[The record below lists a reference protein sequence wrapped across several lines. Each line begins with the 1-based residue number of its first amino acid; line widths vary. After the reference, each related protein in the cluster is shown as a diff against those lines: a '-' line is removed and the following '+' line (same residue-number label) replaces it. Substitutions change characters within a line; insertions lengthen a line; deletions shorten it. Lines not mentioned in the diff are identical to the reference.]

1 MTRPISVVLCTYNG
15 SLFLAEQVRS
25 ILLQTYPITELIIA
39 DDASTDNT
47 YSLIQELARN
57 DARIKFTRNESNLGF
72 SANFSNAMSST
83 SCELI
88 AISDQD
94 DIWHERKLETL
105 VFALED
111 TSSLIYCNSIHFQ
124 GQPIVDPVSNPR
136 NRHIEGNDPKKIAV
150 FNTISGHAMLIRK
163 SLLGMALPVPAGV
176 YYDWWLALWAMTIGE
191 IQFVPEVLVQQRSHE
206 NNVTIQ
212 KHLSE
217 SDLRKQ
223 FRLMLNTHLAN
234 FTNIGT
240 FKPSDQL
247 FFKELNTLWAASL
260 KQKLNWKLF
269 IFLMRHRHNIFYYKL
284 RAFPII
290 SQFKHCFLFSFRFQL

>member
-25 ILLQTYPITELIIA
+25 VLLQTYPINELIIA

-57 DARIKFTRNESNLGF
+57 DARIKFTRNEFNLGF
-72 SANFSNAMSST
+72 SANFSKAMSSA

-105 VFALED
+105 VFALAD

-240 FKPSDQL
+240 FKLSDQL

>member
-47 YSLIQELARN
+47 YALIQEIAKT
-57 DARIKFTRNESNLGF
+57 DTRIQFSRNETNLGF
-72 SANFSNAMSST
+72 SANFSKALCSA

-105 VFALED
+105 VFALAD
-111 TSSLIYCNSIHFQ
+111 TNALIYCNSIQFQ
-124 GQPIVDPVSNPR
+124 GQPIVNPISNPN

-163 SLLGMALPVPAGV
+163 SLLSIALPIPAGV
-176 YYDWWLALWAMTIGE
+176 YYDWWLALWAMSIGQ
-191 IQFVPEVLVQQRSHE
+191 IQFLPEVLVQQRSHG

-223 FRLMLNTHLAN
+223 FRFMLDVHLAN
-234 FTNIGT
+234 FKNINT
-240 FKPSDQL
+240 FSVNDQL
-247 FFKELNTLWAASL
+247 FFKEFQQLWHQSL
-260 KQKLNWKLF
+260 TQKINWKLF
-269 IFLMRHRHNIFYYKL
+269 VFLLRHRQAIFYYKL
-284 RAFPII
+284 RFFPII
-290 SQFKHCFLFSFRFQL
+290 SQFKHCFLFSFRFQ

>member
-25 ILLQTYPITELIIA
+25 ILLQSYPITELIIA

-47 YSLIQELARN
+47 YELIQALAKT
-57 DARIKFTRNESNLGF
+57 DTRIRVCRNETNLGF
-72 SANFSNAMSST
+72 SANFSKTMSSAR
-83 SCELI
+83 CELI

-105 VFALED
+105 VFALAD
-111 TSSLIYCNSIHFQ
+111 NNSLIYCNSIQFQ
-124 GQPIVDPVSNPR
+124 DQPIINPVSNPR
-136 NRHIEGNDPKKIAV
+136 NLHIEGNDPKKIAV

-163 SLLGMALPVPAGV
+163 SLLSIALPVPAGV
-176 YYDWWLALWAMTIGE
+176 YYDWWLALWAMTTGN

-223 FRLMLNTHLAN
+223 FRVMLDTHLAN
-234 FTNIGT
+234 FKNIGT
-240 FKPSDQL
+240 FKSSDQM

-260 KQKLNWKLF
+260 TQKLNWKLF
-269 IFLMRHRHNIFYYKL
+269 VFLLRHRHNIFYYKL

>member
-25 ILLQTYPITELIIA
+25 ILLQTYPITELIIS

-72 SANFSNAMSST
+72 SANFSKAMCSA

-105 VFALED
+105 VFALAD
-111 TSSLIYCNSIHFQ
+111 TSSLIYCNSVQFQ

-136 NRHIEGNDPKKIAV
+136 NRHIEGNDPKKIAI

-163 SLLGMALPVPAGV
+163 SLLGIALPVPTGV
-176 YYDWWLALWAMTIGE
+176 YYDWWLALWAMTIGQ

-234 FTNIGT
+234 FTNIDT

-269 IFLMRHRHNIFYYKL
+269 VFLMRHRHNIFYYKL

>member
-25 ILLQTYPITELIIA
+25 VLLQTYPINELIIA

-57 DARIKFTRNESNLGF
+57 DARIKFTRNEFNLGF
-72 SANFSNAMSST
+72 SANFSKAMSSA

-105 VFALED
+105 VFALAD